1 MGACGSTAKRA
12 PHGIHYERRAA
23 NHRPGTT
30 HRHHLRAA
38 TEFCVVSGRRCIK
51 IRGLPTATDIIW
63 DLKRRYYCQQEN
75 EDISRQDAHL
85 EAVRSRI
92 QSYIASKGFPTE
104 WAREENSTCFEKIF
118 GDDKE
123 RQRRYLAGILAED
136 KATLSVRNRVLGA
149 TLSSGLS
156 RIAFTTNFDS
166 IVEKA
171 VAEVS
176 GNSLS
181 AYHIEGSRSAIHALN
196 NEEFPFYCKLHGD
209 FRYDSVKNLAADLA
223 TQNGELARA
232 LKIAASRFGFLV
244 IGFSGRDESVM
255 TLFREAIDAPNAFPH
270 GFYWT
275 GIKGAPVAPAVE
287 ELLRAARVKGVKAA
301 YVAIETFDALMLR
314 IWRNLPGKSPELD
327 QKVRKS
333 QAASVSIPLPGAG
346 TRRPIMRLNALPLIS
361 LPGECQSLAFTH
373 DKEWRALRDAQRES
387 EGRLILTKADTVLA
401 WGAETEVRKHFEA
414 DLKALAPLDI
424 DDRLMTLDDHLYLKG
439 FLEEALCAAIT
450 RGKSLL
456 TRTHGRNAFIIA
468 DAHAQDQ
475 SAFTA
480 LAQITGKVHGHIDGL
495 VASTDDLHPNPEHV
509 RWAEALRISL
519 DLRDGKYWLIVDPD
533 IWIWPS
539 RARRVADEFLDRR
552 RGDRFNKKY
561 NQLLDAWV
569 RLIVG
574 TDARN
579 TEVTVSAFAAGSAA
593 ENPSFSFG
601 TRTGFSQRLGS

>member
-1 MGACGSTAKRA
+1 MVFTLSAEPPTIDQAQLTGIICERPQNFAWFLGAGASRSA
-12 PHGIHYERRAA
+12 
-23 NHRPGTT
+23 
-30 HRHHLRAA
+30 
-38 TEFCVVSGRRCIK
+38 
-51 IRGLPTATDIIW
+51 GLPTATDIIW

-75 EDISRQDAHL
+75 EDISRQDVHL

-92 QSYIASKGFPTE
+92 QSYMASRGFPAE
-104 WAREENSTCFEKIF
+104 WAPEEYSTSFEKIF

-136 KATLSVRNRVLGA
+136 KATLSVGNRVLGA
-149 TLSSGLS
+149 MLSSGLS
-156 RIAFTTNFDS
+156 RVAFTTNFDS

-181 AYHIEGSRSAIHALN
+181 AYHIEGSRLAAQALN
-196 NEEFPFYCKLHGD
+196 NEEFPFCCKLHGD

-223 TQNGELARA
+223 TQNTELAQA
-232 LKIAASRFGFLV
+232 LKIAAGRFGFV
-244 IGFSGRDESVM
+244 VVGFSGRDESVM
-255 TLFREAIDAPNAFPH
+255 ALFREAIDAPNAFPH

-275 GIKGAPVAPAVE
+275 GIKGVPVAPPVE
-287 ELLRAARVKGVKAA
+287 ELLIAARAKGVKAA
-301 YVAIETFDALMLR
+301 YVAIETSDALMLR

-327 QKVRKS
+327 KKVRKS
-333 QAASVSIPLPGAG
+333 QAASVSIPLRGAG
-346 TRRPIMRLNALPLIS
+346 TRKPIMRLNALPLTG
-361 LPGECQSLAFTH
+361 LPGECQSLAFTC
-373 DKEWRALRDAQRES
+373 DKEWRALRDVQRKS

-401 WGAETEVRKHFEA
+401 WGAEAEVREHFKA
-414 DLKALAPLDI
+414 DLKTLAPFDI
-424 DDRLMTLDDHLYLKG
+424 GDRLLMLDDHLYLKG
-439 FLEEALCAAIT
+439 FLEEALCAAII
-450 RGKSLL
+450 RGKPLL

-480 LAQITGKVHGHIDGL
+480 LAQITGKVHGQIDGL
-495 VASTDDLHPNPEHV
+495 VAPADDHHPDPERV

-539 RARRVADEFLDRR
+539 RARRVADEFMDRR

-574 TDARN
+574 TDVRN
-579 TEVTVSAFAAGSAA
+579 TEVTVSAFASGSAA

-601 TRTGFSQRLGS
+601 TRTGFSQRHVS

>member
-1 MGACGSTAKRA
+1 MVFTLSAEPPTIDQAQLTGIICERPQNFAWFLGAGMSRSA
-12 PHGIHYERRAA
+12 
-23 NHRPGTT
+23 
-30 HRHHLRAA
+30 
-38 TEFCVVSGRRCIK
+38 
-51 IRGLPTATDIIW
+51 GLPTATDIIW

-75 EDISRQDAHL
+75 EEISQQDVHL

-92 QSYIASKGFPTE
+92 QSYMASKGFPTE
-104 WAREENSTCFEKIF
+104 WAPEEYSTCFEKIF

-136 KATLSVRNRVLGA
+136 KATLSVGNRVLGA
-149 TLSSGLS
+149 MLSSGLS
-156 RIAFTTNFDS
+156 RVAFTTNFDS

-181 AYHIEGSRSAIHALN
+181 AYRIEGSRSTVQALN

-223 TQNGELARA
+223 TQNAELAQA

-244 IGFSGRDESVM
+244 VGFSGRDESVM

-275 GIKGAPVAPAVE
+275 GIQGVPIAPAVE
-287 ELLRAARVKGVKAA
+287 ELLSAARAKGVKAA

-327 QKVRKS
+327 KKVRKS

-346 TRRPIMRLNALPLIS
+346 TGRPIMRLNALPLTS
-361 LPGECQSLAFTH
+361 LPGECQSLAFTR
-373 DKEWRALRDAQRES
+373 DKAWRALRDAQRES
-387 EGRLILTKADTVLA
+387 QGRMILTKADTVLA
-401 WGAETEVRKHFEA
+401 WGAEADVREHFKA
-414 DLKALAPLDI
+414 DLKALAPFDI
-424 DDRLMTLDDHLYLKG
+424 GDRLLTLDDHLYLKG
-439 FLEEALCAAIT
+439 FLEEALCAAII
-450 RGKSLL
+450 RGKPLL

-468 DAHAQDQ
+468 DTHSQDQ

-480 LAQITGKVHGHIDGL
+480 LAQITGKVHGQIDGL
-495 VASTDDLHPNPEHV
+495 ITPADDHHPDPECV

-539 RARRVADEFLDRR
+539 RARRVADEFMNRR

-579 TEVTVSAFAAGSAA
+579 TEVTVSAFASGSAA

-601 TRTGFSQRLGS
+601 TRTGFSQRLVS

>member
-1 MGACGSTAKRA
+1 MVFTVSAEPPTINQAQLTGIICERPQNFAWFLGAGASRSA
-12 PHGIHYERRAA
+12 
-23 NHRPGTT
+23 
-30 HRHHLRAA
+30 
-38 TEFCVVSGRRCIK
+38 
-51 IRGLPTATDIIW
+51 GLPTATDIIW
-63 DLKRRYYCQQEN
+63 DLKRRYYCRQEN
-75 EDISRQDAHL
+75 EDISRQDVHL

-92 QSYIASKGFPTE
+92 QSYMASKGFPTE
-104 WAREENSTCFEKIF
+104 WAPEEYSTCFEKIF

-136 KATLSVRNRVLGA
+136 KAALSVGNRVLGA
-149 TLSSGLS
+149 MLSSGLS

-171 VAEVS
+171 IAEVS

-181 AYHIEGSRSAIHALN
+181 AYHIEGSRSAVQALN

-209 FRYDSVKNLAADLA
+209 FRYDSVKNLTADLA
-223 TQNGELARA
+223 TQNAELAQA
-232 LKIAASRFGFLV
+232 FKIAASRFGFAV
-244 IGFSGRDESVM
+244 VGFSGRDESVM
-255 TLFREAIDAPNAFPH
+255 ALFLEAIDAPNAFPH

-275 GIKGAPVAPAVE
+275 GIKGVPVAPPVE
-287 ELLRAARVKGVKAA
+287 ELLIAARAKGVKAA

-327 QKVRKS
+327 KKVRKS

-346 TRRPIMRLNALPLIS
+346 TRKPIMRFNALPLTS
-361 LPGECQSLAFTH
+361 LPGECQSLVFTC
-373 DKEWRALRDAQRES
+373 DKEWRALRDAQRKS
-387 EGRLILTKADTVLA
+387 EGRLILTKADTILA
-401 WGAETEVRKHFEA
+401 WGAEAEVREHFKA
-414 DLKALAPLDI
+414 DLKALAPFDI
-424 DDRLMTLDDHLYLKG
+424 GDRLLTLDDHLYLKG
-439 FLEEALCAAIT
+439 FLEEALCAAII
-450 RGKSLL
+450 RGKPLL

-475 SAFTA
+475 SAFRA
-480 LAQITGKVHGHIDGL
+480 LAQITGKVHGQIDGL
-495 VASTDDLHPNPEHV
+495 VAPADDHHPDPERV
-509 RWAEALRISL
+509 RWAEALRISF

-539 RARRVADEFLDRR
+539 RARRVADEFMDRR

-579 TEVTVSAFAAGSAA
+579 TEVTVSAFASGSAA

-601 TRTGFSQRLGS
+601 TRTGFSQRLVS